1 MTTTA
6 TTLNTTS
13 TLRAAIATVVITA
26 SVVTWSLPAFA
37 APVREAT
44 SPTPAG
50 APYASPLDA
59 LGGQTLAQYL
69 ADHQAGNTRLQ

>member
-1 MTTTA
+1 MTTIA

-26 SVVTWSLPAFA
+26 SVVGWSLPAFA
-37 APVREAT
+37 APVREAR
-44 SPTPAG
+44 SPSPAISL
-50 APYASPLDA
+50 YASPLDA

-69 ADHQAGNTRLQ
+69 ADHQAGNTRLR